1 MSAGQTMG
9 IVVYSKPNCP
19 QCVATKRR
27 LDKRGAAYT
36 VVDVTEDAGALAFVR
51 RDLGYQQVP
60 VVVLESGAHWSG
72 FQPDLIEAALAEGA
86 AA

>member
-1 MSAGQTMG
+1 MAQDLAITL
-9 IVVYSKPNCP
+9 YSKPNCP

-36 VVDVTEDAGALAFVR
+36 VVDVTEDADALAFVLG
-51 RDLGYQQVP
+51 LGYQQVP

-72 FQPDLIEAALAEGA
+72 FQPDLIEAALKVA

>member
-1 MSAGQTMG
+1 MAQGL
-9 IVVYSKPNCP
+9 VVTLYSKPACP

-36 VVDVTEDAGALAFVR
+36 VVDVTEDADALAFVLG
-51 RDLGYQQVP
+51 LGYQQVP

-72 FQPDLIEAALAEGA
+72 FRPEFIDAAVAEAAA
-86 AA
+86 